1 MCPSVSARLL
11 VKSGTTPD
19 TTLGFFFFF
28 FFPEEEDGAK
38 LQNPTA
44 YVCLNPLFNP
54 EAHFKWT
61 VFHLGMT
68 RLDSRKTQVVW
79 LRWLLCFDFTFLISF

>member
-11 VKSGTTPD
+11 VESAAPPD
-19 TTLGFFFFF
+19 TTLAFFSG
-28 FFPEEEDGAK
+28 EGDGAK

-44 YVCLNPLFNP
+44 HICVNPFFNP
-54 EAHFKWT
+54 EANSKWT
-61 VFHLGMT
+61 VFHLVMT

-79 LRWLLCFDFTFLISF
+79 LR